1 MGGKFMP
8 LLLLVAGFEVVTAV
22 GQRAPVDYVHPLV
35 GTANE
40 GQTYPAT
47 GVPFG
52 MTHWTPQ
59 TRAGEVKCVA
69 PYYFADTKIQGFRG
83 THFLSGS
90 CVPDY
95 GSVTLAPQ
103 VGPLK
108 TAAGERASNFDRAS
122 EHATPY
128 AYGVTLKDAGVTAE
142 ITGTLRAGI
151 LRFQFMQDG
160 DGSVVIEN
168 NSRGG
173 DGWVRISNGRKEVT
187 GEVPVRRAYA
197 GSGKL
202 AGFGSYFVV
211 EFSKPFK
218 GGGTWVGSTPREGGT
233 EQIGDNLPV
242 GGDTTPLH
250 MSASAP
256 TSATAAARLPVGGRP
271 GFGVYVRFPRVKHGD
286 IIVARVGTSFVSIE
300 EARKNLRA
308 EIPGFDFGAVRDA
321 AKAEWN
327 RSLGLIA
334 IKDEIP
340 AKTVFYTAMYHA
352 LLHPRT
358 YSDVDG
364 SYPEFAGGAKVE
376 HADGFTY
383 YDDFSMWDIFRAQL
397 PMLTILDPKRDL
409 DMVRSLMAKADQG
422 GFLPIF
428 PAWNSYTSEMVGD
441 HSAIAIIDAYRKG
454 LGGFDAEHAFA
465 VIRKNAMEVPK
476 DPAEYRDGK
485 GRRGLESYLKYGY
498 IPLEDHIN
506 EAFHRDEQVS
516 RTLEYAYDDAIIA
529 NMATALGKA
538 EDAAIFQQ
546 RGQNWRNVIDPA
558 SGFATG
564 RHADG
569 TWLSGIDPA
578 ARYTWITESTPWVY
592 TFFVP
597 QDVAGLIE
605 LEGGKA
611 KFVSKLDALF
621 AGKYYD
627 HGNEPSHHIAYL
639 YDAAG
644 AGWKTQQHVRALM
657 DSEYKDI
664 PGGLAGNDDSG
675 QMSAWYIL
683 SALGFYQV
691 TPGVP
696 EYWLGSPRFDEA
708 VVSLPNGKTLSVIAK
723 GAGEGKTYVRRVLW
737 NGAEINGYTI
747 QHRQMMAGGVLEF
760 RMSSDPLVNANN

>member
-1 MGGKFMP
+1 MGWK
-8 LLLLVAGFEVVTAV
+8 LLPRLLMMVGFGVVTAA
-22 GQRAPVDYVHPLV
+22 GQKARVDYVHPLV

-52 MTHWTPQ
+52 MTHWSPQ
-59 TRAGEVKCVA
+59 TRAGEVKCVT
-69 PYYFADTKIQGFRG
+69 PYYFADAKIHGFWG

-95 GSVTLAPQ
+95 GSLTLAPE
-103 VGPLK
+103 VGQLK
-108 TAAGERASNFDRAS
+108 TDAATRASEFDRAS

-128 AYGVTLKDAGVTAE
+128 VYGVTLKDAGVKAE
-142 ITGTLRAGI
+142 ITGTMRAGI
-151 LRFQFMQDG
+151 LRFQFVRGG

-168 NSRGG
+168 NARGG
-173 DGWVRISNGRKEVT
+173 DGWVRVDAAKQEVT

-202 AGFGSYFVV
+202 AGFSGYYVV
-211 EFSKPFK
+211 EFSKDFE
-218 GGGTWVGSTPREGGT
+218 GSGTWVGPVAKEGGT
-233 EQIGDNLPV
+233 EQVGDGSPV
-242 GGDTTPLH
+242 GVTNMPQHMGGDVG
-250 MSASAP
+250 
-256 TSATAAARLPVGGRP
+256 TSAAAAAGPSKRDRP
-271 GFGVYVRFPRVKHGD
+271 GFGVYVRFPGVKRGD
-286 IIVARVGTSFVSIE
+286 VVVARVGTSFVSVE

-308 EIPGFDFGAVRDA
+308 EIPGFEFDAVKDA
-321 AKAEWN
+321 AEREWN

-334 IKDEIP
+334 VRDEIP

-397 PMLTILDPKRDL
+397 PMLTILDPKRDV

-441 HSAIAIIDAYRKG
+441 HSAMAIIDAYTKG
-454 LGGFDAEHAFA
+454 LGGFDAEHAYA
-465 VIRKNAMEVPK
+465 MIRKNAMELSK

-498 IPLEDHIN
+498 IPLEDHID
-506 EAFHRDEQVS
+506 EAFHCDEQVS
-516 RTLEYAYDDAIIA
+516 RTLECAYDDA
-529 NMATALGKA
+529 MAGEMAAALGKS
-538 EDAAIFQQ
+538 EDAAMFRE
-546 RGQNWRNVIDPA
+546 RGQNWRKVLDPA

-569 TWLSGIDPA
+569 TWMTDINPGIK
-578 ARYTWITESTPWVY
+578 YSWITEGTPWVY

-597 QDVAGLIE
+597 QDVAGLMN

-611 KFVSKLDALF
+611 KFLSKLDALF

-639 YDAAG
+639 YDAAR
-644 AGWKTQQHVRALM
+644 AGWKAQEQVRALM
-657 DSEYKDI
+657 ESEYKDS
-664 PGGLAGNDDSG
+664 PDGLAGNDDSG

-708 VVSLPNGKTLSVIAK
+708 LVSQPGGKALRILAK
-723 GAGEGKTYVRRVLW
+723 GAGGGKVYVRR
-737 NGAEINGYTI
+737 A
-747 QHRQMMAGGVLEF
+747 LEWG
-760 RMSSDPLVNANN
+760 